1 MSAAPLELGLIGAGR
16 WGRVYIKTLAALDG
30 VRLARVASSNS
41 ETPGLVDC
49 PVTPD
54 WREVAED
61 SSLDGVIV
69 ATPPALHA
77 EMTRAAVARGL
88 PVLVEK
94 PLTMDEDEARG
105 LTSFVRDAGGLVL
118 VDHVHLFHP
127 AYRALKEHA
136 AGLGPIRSIRSA
148 GGGPGPCRDDAPV
161 LWDWGSHDV
170 AMCLDLMGGMPEN
183 ARARRLEQRRE
194 GETVSLR
201 LDFPGGARADVEI
214 SNIMEQKT
222 RRLSVRTDRCT
233 LIYDGLAPSPLVLR
247 HGGEAGEAIEV
258 PATPALDCAIMAF
271 ADAVRDRS
279 RDEASLRLGLD
290 TVTVL
295 ARCQRH
301 LDGARAPSG

>member
-1 MSAAPLELGLIGAGR
+1 MVAGPLDLGLIGAGR
-16 WGRVYIKTLAALDG
+16 WGRVYVRTLGNLDG

-41 ETPGLVDC
+41 ETAGLVDC

-77 EMTRAAVARGL
+77 EMTRAAVAQGL

-94 PLTMDEDEARG
+94 PLTMDEGEARA
-105 LTSFVRDAGGLVL
+105 LQSFVRDAGGLVI
-118 VDHVHLFHP
+118 VNHVHLFHP
-127 AYRALKEHA
+127 AYGALKERL
-136 AGLGPIRSIRSA
+136 AGLGPIRSIRTAS
-148 GGGPGPCRDDAPV
+148 GGPGPNRDDATV

-170 AMCLDLMGGMPEN
+170 AMCLDLMGAVPEN
-183 ARARRLEQRRE
+183 TRARRRE
-194 GETVSLR
+194 KRQHGEAVSLR
-201 LDFPGGARADVEI
+201 FDFPGGVRADVEI

-222 RRLSVRTDRCT
+222 RRLFVRTDRGT
-233 LIYDGLAPSPLVLR
+233 LIYDGKGPSPLVLR
-247 HGGEAGEAIEV
+247 RDGEDEVAIEV
-258 PATPALDCAIMAF
+258 AATPALDCAIRAF
-271 ADAVRDRS
+271 ADAVRVRS
-279 RDEASLRLGLD
+279 RDGASLRLGVD

-301 LDGARAPSG
+301 LDGD

>member
-1 MSAAPLELGLIGAGR
+1 MSKAPLELGLIGAGR
-16 WGRVYIKTLAALDG
+16 WGRIYIRTLRTLGG
-30 VRLARVASSNS
+30 VRLARVASSNP
-41 ETPGLVDC
+41 ETPGLVGC

-54 WREVAED
+54 WRQLAED
-61 SSLDGVIV
+61 GSLDGVIV

-94 PLTMDEDEARG
+94 PLTMDEDEARA
-105 LTSFVRDAGGLVL
+105 LTSFVRDEGGLVI

-127 AYRALKEHA
+127 AYRALKERA

-148 GGGPGPCRDDAPV
+148 GGGPGPSRDDAPV

-170 AMCLDLMGGMPEN
+170 AMCLDLLGAVPEG

-194 GETVSLR
+194 GEIVSLR
-201 LDFPGGARADVEI
+201 LDFPGGARADVEVG
-214 SNIMEQKT
+214 NIMEQKT
-222 RRLSVRTDRCT
+222 RRLSVATDRGT
-233 LIYDGLAPSPLVLR
+233 HVYDGLAAAPLVFR
-247 HGGEAGEAIEV
+247 RDGEPDEAIGV
-258 PATPALDCAIMAF
+258 AATPALDCAIMAF
-271 ADAVRDRS
+271 ADAIRDGS
-279 RDEASLRLGLD
+279 RDLISLRLGLD

-301 LDGARAPSG
+301 LDGA